1 MIRMLFSDRF
11 SRSGMSIPRLAAV
24 IVLALSTPLALGAA
38 DASKEEAVAIGP
50 ALASK
55 SDKIEQL
62 VNLHDLK
69 TSVAIGNLYLK
80 QQTLLAVRGELA
92 KMGKEQNLGPDW
104 NPSNRYWKQAED
116 AVVVAATKQVNRRFS
131 SMEWLAVEWSQLDDR
146 EFSEQDI
153 DRLLTHF
160 QTDYGRKQIMI
171 VDHGVAL
178 HVQGALT
185 FSGKM
190 VYELPGSED
199 ERSLMQSVYGDE
211 DREMRFNLA
220 ESPEGVQFAMSP
232 VGKRYV
238 VNAVL
243 KVSGMISR
251 RLDDTAAS
259 IPQTVKSL
267 SDQAQ
272 AAMLAF
278 RRMHEG

>member
-1 MIRMLFSDRF
+1 
-11 SRSGMSIPRLAAV
+11 MSNLRLAVVIMLAV
-24 IVLALSTPLALGAA
+24 CAPHTFMSQLVTVLRSALMAIALIAA
-38 DASKEEAVAIGP
+38 ISP

-92 KMGKEQNLGPDW
+92 KIGKEQDLGSDW
-104 NPSNRYWKQAED
+104 NPSNSYWKQAED
-116 AVVVAATKQVNRRFS
+116 AMVRAATKQVNRQFS
-131 SMEWLAVEWSQLDDR
+131 SMEWLSEEWSQLDDR

-153 DRLLTHF
+153 DRLLAHF
-160 QTDYGRKQIMI
+160 QTGYGRKQIMI
-171 VDHGVAL
+171 VDHGVAM

-199 ERSLMQSVYGDE
+199 ERSLMQRVYGEE
-211 DREMRFNLA
+211 DREMRFNIA
-220 ESPEGVQFAMSP
+220 ESPEGVQFALSP
-232 VGKRYV
+232 VGKRYI

-272 AAMLAF
+272 PAVQAY
-278 RRMHEG
+278 RREHEG

>member
-1 MIRMLFSDRF
+1 
-11 SRSGMSIPRLAAV
+11 MSQLATALRGALMG
-24 IVLALSTPLALGAA
+24 IALSVAL
-38 DASKEEAVAIGP
+38 GP

-55 SDKIEQL
+55 TDKIDQL
-62 VNLHDLK
+62 VSLHDLK
-69 TSVAIGNLYLK
+69 TSVAIGNFYLK

-92 KMGKEQNLGPDW
+92 KIGEEQNLGPDW
-104 NPSNRYWKQAED
+104 KPSNPHWKQAED
-116 AVVVAATKQVNRRFS
+116 AMVRAATKKVNRQFS
-131 SMEWLAVEWSQLDDR
+131 SMEWLSEEWSQLDDR

-153 DRLLTHF
+153 DRLLVHF

-171 VDHGVAL
+171 VDHGVAV

-185 FSGKM
+185 FTGKM

-199 ERSLMQSVYGDE
+199 DRSLMQRAYDDE
-211 DREMRFNLA
+211 DRDMRFNIA

-232 VGKRYV
+232 VGKRYFI
-238 VNAVL
+238 NAVL

-272 AAMLAF
+272 PAVQAF
-278 RRMHEG
+278 RRKREG